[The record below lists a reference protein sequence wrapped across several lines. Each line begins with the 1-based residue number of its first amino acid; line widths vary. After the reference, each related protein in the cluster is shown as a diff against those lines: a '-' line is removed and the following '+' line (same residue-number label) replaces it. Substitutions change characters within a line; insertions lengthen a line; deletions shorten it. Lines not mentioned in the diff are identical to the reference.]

1 MDAGSTQ
8 GARIII
14 CGHRWTSHKAKAP
27 LARCCDDAGI
37 SRLRHS
43 DYGRIIEPD
52 LRLALAK
59 PRFRW
64 LPST

>member
-1 MDAGSTQ
+1 
-8 GARIII
+8 
-14 CGHRWTSHKAKAP
+14 
-27 LARCCDDAGI
+27 LARWCDDAGI

-43 DYGRIIEPD
+43 DYGRVIEPD